1 MEIIYL
7 DTDFC
12 TTKTGT
18 KEKEY
23 IFTHKD
29 IYIFLESVK
38 YTEVQEG
45 KLYIF
50 YKDGK
55 NQGFILNDIKNEE
68 EGKHYGWG
76 YIRNYNEVLEILKL
90 KRLKVWK
97 KF

>member
-12 TTKTGT
+12 TLKTET

-38 YTEVQEG
+38 YIEVQKG

-55 NQGFILNDIKNEE
+55 NQSFILNDIKNEE
-68 EGKHYGWG
+68 EGKHYNWG

-90 KRLKVWK
+90 KRLKV
-97 KF
+97 

>member
-12 TTKTGT
+12 TTRTGT

-23 IFTHKD
+23 IYTHKD

-38 YTEVQEG
+38 YMEVQDG
-45 KLYIF
+45 KLHIF
-50 YKDGK
+50 YKDEK
-55 NQGFILNDIKNEE
+55 NKSFILKDIKNEQ
-68 EGKHYGWG
+68 EGKYYGWG

-90 KRLKVWK
+90 KRLRV
-97 KF
+97 

>member
-38 YTEVQEG
+38 YIEVQEG

-90 KRLKVWK
+90 KRLKV
-97 KF
+97 

>member
-12 TTKTGT
+12 TLKTGT

-38 YTEVQEG
+38 YMEVQEG
-45 KLYIF
+45 KLDIF
-50 YKDGK
+50 YEDGK
-55 NQGFILNDIKNEE
+55 NQSFVLNDIKNEE

-90 KRLKVWK
+90 KRLKV
-97 KF
+97 